1 MIGSSGNR
9 GAERRERAAADAGTV
24 DRVAGLEHANV
35 LSVDLPDGRPRSA
48 SVAKR
53 RMILIG
59 AGIAMFALTP
69 VVMFALLSLPQ
80 RFGFTLGR
88 GGGVVAAVAS
98 IVTMAIV
105 VCVPVLVWAALA
117 IRSNAARWR
126 EARDAIAGGGS
137 GDIADALA
145 KVCGASGPNASWMPW
160 LTRIHDRWPAGT
172 LPAPMTMVSR
182 RLVPEISAIAPVPG
196 LLEPEAV
203 VQTLG
208 RGNRSR
214 RILAGV
220 SGGLMLASAVM
231 QLPTLSVHGWR
242 FAFGV
247 LPMAAFGLFF
257 LTNALFG
264 PKLARWRADRA
275 GPADVPLWC
284 GPGWVRWG
292 YARGKRL
299 SWHRHDSV
307 MLVLAMGNPGPI
319 QWSEVRVFIAGPEG
333 TFRFGFDGVDA
344 EFARLWRAWTSPS
357 ARDPDTG
364 APVQAR
370 DADTA
375 KPVQAREL

>member
-9 GAERRERAAADAGTV
+9 GAERRERAAADAGAV
-24 DRVAGLEHANV
+24 HRVTGLEHAHV
-35 LSVDLPDGRPRSA
+35 LSADLPDGRPKSA

-69 VVMFALLSLPQ
+69 IVMFALLSLPQ

-88 GGGVVAAVAS
+88 GGGVAAAVAS
-98 IVTMAIV
+98 IALMVIV
-105 VCVPVLVWAALA
+105 VCVPVLVWAALT
-117 IRSNAARWR
+117 IRANAARWR
-126 EARDAIAGGGS
+126 EARDAIASGGN
-137 GDIADALA
+137 GDVADALA

-160 LTRIHDRWPAGT
+160 PWLTRIHTRWPGGT
-172 LPAPMTMVSR
+172 LPAPMTIVSR

-196 LLEPEAV
+196 LLEPEPV

-208 RGNRSR
+208 RGHRSR
-214 RILAGV
+214 RVLMGVSGALMLAGV
-220 SGGLMLASAVM
+220 AIQV
-231 QLPTLSVHGWR
+231 PTLSARGWLSTV
-242 FAFGV
+242 GV
-247 LPMAAFGLFF
+247 LPMAGFGLFF

-264 PKLARWRADRA
+264 AKISRWRADRA
-275 GPADVPLWC
+275 GPADVPFWC
-284 GPGWVRWG
+284 GPGWVRSHYG
-292 YARGKRL
+292 RGKRL
-299 SWHRHDSV
+299 TWHRHDSV
-307 MLVLAMGNPGPI
+307 MVVLAVGNPGPI
-319 QWSEVRVFIAGPEG
+319 QWSEVLVFIAGPEG

-370 DADTA
+370 
-375 KPVQAREL
+375 EL